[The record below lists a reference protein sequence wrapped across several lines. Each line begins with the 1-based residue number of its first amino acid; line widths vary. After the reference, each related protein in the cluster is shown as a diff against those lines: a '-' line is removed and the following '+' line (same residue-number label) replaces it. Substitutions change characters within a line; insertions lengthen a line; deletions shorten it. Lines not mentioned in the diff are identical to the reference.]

1 MSRQLNVRQNVWCV
15 YFSNSC
21 VFLVILALID
31 EDFQHL
37 MLSSQNWKQ
46 IHFLHHIEI
55 IEIIEI
61 MKYASFCV
69 RPYDWHYRPDLGTR
83 QICSVSPSPDIC
95 LLKWN
100 MFGLVPFKK
109 GMQPGK
115 KASENEEQ
123 KPKKSKIRQSRWQ
136 NWKPRARPL
145 IQENLYGGGSKIT
158 KGIP

>member
-83 QICSVSPSPDIC
+83 QIYPVSPSPDIC

-115 KASENEEQ
+115 KASENE
-123 KPKKSKIRQSRWQ
+123 KKEDPARERFGRADEKTESQGQDPLYTKICMGVE
-136 NWKPRARPL
+136 AR
-145 IQENLYGGGSKIT
+145 
-158 KGIP
+158 